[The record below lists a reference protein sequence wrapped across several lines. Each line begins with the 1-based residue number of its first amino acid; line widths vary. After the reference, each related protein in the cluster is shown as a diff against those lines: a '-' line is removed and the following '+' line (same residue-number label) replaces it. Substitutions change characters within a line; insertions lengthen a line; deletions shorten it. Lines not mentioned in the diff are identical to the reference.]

1 MASRQAHRATT
12 RHVAS
17 AYPAQAQ
24 PGWGAR
30 GVRIGLDVESD
41 AAVTWDPWE
50 LYNAGIISGPHA
62 VVVGMIGS
70 GKSSLAKTIVARETV
85 FRRRALIIDPKGEWG
100 PVVDAVGGRVL
111 RIRPPGAPG
120 EGPPSRLN
128 PLDPALPVGDQAALL
143 EAIAAV
149 VTGGLTPEEAT
160 ALELAHKTALARVEA
175 ARHQAAAGEAVA
187 PATLSDVVTAMLH
200 PDDAAAQET
209 AGASADEL
217 VAMSRRAALALRRLC
232 VGPLG
237 AMLDGPSTVA
247 MTGDWPVLSV
257 DLHEVV
263 AVSDELV
270 AIVMLIVA
278 AWLQQIWTRAD
289 GTKWLVV
296 LDECWRML
304 GHLALARWL
313 RASAKVARQYQTAF
327 IYVLHRYSDLAAA
340 GEAGSEQV
348 RVAEGL
354 LADAETR
361 VIYRQPDG
369 ETANLRQ
376 LAGLTSEEIRWVGGL
391 PQGVALWRVGR
402 RSAVVRHELT
412 AWEAPLVDT
421 DTGLAGL
428 YQEAHT

>member
-1 MASRQAHRATT
+1 MTARQAHRATT
-12 RHVAS
+12 RHAAS

-41 AAVTWDPWE
+41 AAVAWDPWE
-50 LYNAGIISGPHA
+50 LYDAGIVSGPHA
-62 VVVGMIGS
+62 VVVGQIGS
-70 GKSSLAKTIVARETV
+70 GKSALAKTIVARETV
-85 FRRRALIIDPKGEWG
+85 FGRRALIIDPKGEWAPIVEG
-100 PVVDAVGGRVL
+100 VGGRVL
-111 RIRPPGAPG
+111 RIRPPGGTG
-120 EGPPSRLN
+120 EASRLN
-128 PLDPALPVGDQAALL
+128 PLDPAMSLGDQAALL

-149 VTGGLTPEEAT
+149 VTGGLSAEEAT
-160 ALELAHKTALARVEA
+160 GLDLAHRT
-175 ARHQAAAGEAVA
+175 AVA
-187 PATLSDVVTAMLH
+187 DAEAEGRVPIISDVVRAMLH
-200 PDDAAAQET
+200 PTEDDAQQV
-209 AGASADEL
+209 AGATAAEL
-217 VAMSRRAALALRRLC
+217 VAMSRRAALGLRRLC
-232 VGPLG
+232 IGPLG
-237 AMLDGPSTVA
+237 PMLDGPSTVA
-247 MTGDWPVLSV
+247 MGGDWPALSV
-257 DLHEVV
+257 DLSEVV

-278 AWLQQIWTRAD
+278 AWLQQIWTQAT

-327 IYVLHRYSDLAAA
+327 MYVLHRYSDLAAA
-340 GEAGSEQV
+340 GDAGSEQV

-361 VIYRQPDG
+361 VIYRQSVG
-369 ETANLRQ
+369 ETDTLRK
-376 LAGLTSEEIRWVGGL
+376 LAGLSSEEVRWVMGL

-402 RSAVVRHELT
+402 RAAVVRHELT
-412 AWEAPLVDT
+412 AWEAPRINT

-428 YQEAHT
+428 RELAQQ